1 MQPQFAGDDCEST
14 SVHTGDFQDAED
26 LSAFR
31 MITRRNGEQ
40 GYLFVNNYQRGYEM
54 AEHKDVMLR
63 VQTVDGEIRFPKQD
77 IKNGA
82 YFFYP
87 FNFPLSDDV
96 TLRWINQTPLCN
108 INQKLWFF
116 YGIDKMQYEAD
127 EKLSGQVLISMDRTW
142 AKCAWSMK

>member
-31 MITRRNGEQ
+31 MITRRNGDQ

-63 VQTVDGEIRFPKQD
+63 VPDSRWKNKFPKT
-77 IKNGA
+77 G
-82 YFFYP
+82 Y
-87 FNFPLSDDV
+87 
-96 TLRWINQTPLCN
+96 
-108 INQKLWFF
+108 
-116 YGIDKMQYEAD
+116 
-127 EKLSGQVLISMDRTW
+127 
-142 AKCAWSMK
+142 

>member
-1 MQPQFAGDDCEST
+1 MQPQFVGDDCEST

-31 MITRRNGEQ
+31 MITRRNGDQ

-63 VQTVDGEIRFPKQD
+63 VQTADGEIRFPKQD

-87 FNFPLSDDV
+87 FNCLLPTVHGSA
-96 TLRWINQTPLCN
+96 R
-108 INQKLWFF
+108 KLW
-116 YGIDKMQYEAD
+116 MHHLPHVRNPE
-127 EKLSGQVLISMDRTW
+127 
-142 AKCAWSMK
+142 